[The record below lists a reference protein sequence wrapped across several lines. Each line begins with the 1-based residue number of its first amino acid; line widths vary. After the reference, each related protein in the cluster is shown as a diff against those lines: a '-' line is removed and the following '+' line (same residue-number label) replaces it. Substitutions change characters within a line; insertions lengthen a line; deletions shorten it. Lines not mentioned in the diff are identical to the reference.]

1 MRIIIDYIWCQ
12 TCEDSADRPGGV
24 PGVGVIIGDGEA
36 QPCVWLE
43 PGEGDLTIL
52 DLKELW
58 ILAHRNISN
67 RSLTLTCHL
76 ELSYILKAA

>member
-1 MRIIIDYIWCQ
+1 MTITVRIIFDYIWCQ

-43 PGEGDLTIL
+43 PEEGGMTVL
-52 DLKELW
+52 DLKSSRFRLIE
-58 ILAHRNISN
+58 IFRIVH
-67 RSLTLTCHL
+67 
-76 ELSYILKAA
+76 

>member
-1 MRIIIDYIWCQ
+1 MRIFEACALREAGFFSTITVRIIFDYIWCQ

-43 PGEGDLTIL
+43 PGEGGMTIL
-52 DLKELW
+52 DFK
-58 ILAHRNISN
+58 
-67 RSLTLTCHL
+67 
-76 ELSYILKAA
+76 

>member
-1 MRIIIDYIWCQ
+1 MRIIIDYIWFQ

-43 PGEGDLTIL
+43 PGEGGMTIL
-52 DLKELW
+52 DFK
-58 ILAHRNISN
+58 
-67 RSLTLTCHL
+67 
-76 ELSYILKAA
+76 